1 MAAGDGKYPIS
12 SRWLNATTST
22 LRQKLT
28 FGDLDTAEATVF
40 TTWYLGSSGGA
51 QTLVADPGTYTL
63 TGSAATLT
71 AARNFSADSGQYLIT
86 GSATTLSIN
95 QNLSAA
101 SGTYVLTG
109 QTATLARTYNLS
121 ANAGTFNLNGA
132 SATFLYSRA
141 LSGDAGIYTI
151 DGYAATLTAVTLFPP
166 PSDVREGVV
175 YGPGG
180 IYTGTLVAG
189 AGETSVAI
197 RSFTRKF

>member
-1 MAAGDGKYPIS
+1 MAAGDGKSPLIS
-12 SRWLNATTST
+12 VWLNAST
-22 LRQKLT
+22 DLLRAKVN
-28 FGDLDTAEATVF
+28 FGDLDTTEATVF
-40 TTWYLGSSGGA
+40 SNWYLGSSGGA

-71 AARNFSADSGQYLIT
+71 AARNFSADSGQYLLT
-86 GSATTLSIN
+86 GSAAALSVGR
-95 QNLSAA
+95 NLSAA
-101 SGTYVLTG
+101 SGAYVLTG
-109 QTATLARTYNLS
+109 QTATLTRTYNLS

-132 SATFLYSRA
+132 SATFLYSRV
-141 LSGDAGIYTI
+141 LRGDPGIYTI
-151 DGYAATLTAVTLFPP
+151 DGYAATLTAVTVFPS

>member
-12 SRWLNATTST
+12 SRWLSATTST

-51 QTLVADPGTYTL
+51 QTLTADPGTYTL

-71 AARNFSADSGQYLIT
+71 AARNFSADSGQYLLT
-86 GSATTLSIN
+86 GSAATLSIGR
-95 QNLSAA
+95 NLSAA
-101 SGTYVLTG
+101 SGAYVLTG
-109 QTATLARTYNLS
+109 QSAGLTRTYNLS
-121 ANAGTFNLNGA
+121 AGSGTFNLTGA
-132 SATFLYSRA
+132 SATFLYSRV
-141 LSGDAGIYTI
+141 LRGDPGIYTI
-151 DGYAATLTAVTLFPP
+151 DGYAATLTAVTVFPS